1 MHYEL
6 RRMDLAV
13 FAVSVE
19 VPLLRS
25 GEMKNILGGRKNPN
39 LMLID
44 ISQPRS
50 IEESV
55 GSLPS
60 VELRNIDDLKSVL
73 EENLK
78 KRLIEAEK
86 AKQIISEELKSL
98 DALLGRLLAEPLVS
112 SLCMRVED
120 IRGKELQKALR
131 MVRNIDEEQKLVIE
145 NLTKELAERILQL
158 PIENMRKA
166 ALNRDS
172 TTLSAARK
180 LFELD
185 EVD

>member
-1 MHYEL
+1 
-6 RRMDLAV
+6 
-13 FAVSVE
+13 
-19 VPLLRS
+19 
-25 GEMKNILGGRKNPN
+25 
-39 LMLID
+39 MLID

-50 IEESV
+50 IQNV
-55 GSLPS
+55 GFLPS

-73 EENLK
+73 DENLK

-86 AKQIISEELKSL
+86 AKQIISEEMKSL
-98 DALLGRLLAEPLVS
+98 DELLGRLLAEPLIS
-112 SLCMRVED
+112 SLYARVED

-131 MVRNIDEEQKLVIE
+131 MVRNINEEQKLVIE
-145 NLTKELAERILQL
+145 DVTKKLAEMILQL

-172 TTLSAARK
+172 TTLSAAKK
-180 LFELD
+180 LFKLD